1 MEKYNLDKLIKVVI
15 NDIYP
20 SIWYS
25 FKTEKKFFGIIT
37 REEGFYNWIHD
48 NYVGKESPKNHLII
62 DGKLYEKPEVV
73 LEFQGNNSKK
83 YIFDTYDEAKN
94 FASNLTNDRKWLS

>member
-1 MEKYNLDKLIKVVI
+1 MEKYNLDKLIKVVV

-20 SIWYS
+20 SRWYS
-25 FKTEKKFFGIIT
+25 FKTEKKFWGRIT
-37 REEGFYNWIHD
+37 RKEGFYRWPYD
-48 NYVGKESPKNHLII
+48 EYVGKEASKNHLIK

-83 YIFDTYDEAKN
+83 YIFETYQEAKD
-94 FASNLTNDRKWLS
+94 FASTLTNDRKWLS